1 MLGILTL
8 FAMATDS
15 SETTVLWGNQ
25 GSERHFLIQVK
36 YMMSTLLV
44 ILEELQSYY
53 LAVLLISFGNSGNI
67 VLRLSKLTDHRTVRT
82 SSQSRKRLQK
92 SKLLV
97 TIE

>member
-1 MLGILTL
+1 MESLKSLNKNWSLSFYSNLGICMLGILML

-44 ILEELQSYY
+44 ILEEL
-53 LAVLLISFGNSGNI
+53 
-67 VLRLSKLTDHRTVRT
+67 
-82 SSQSRKRLQK
+82 
-92 SKLLV
+92 
-97 TIE
+97 